1 MPSWSIINNDMYM
14 YSHFWPMKYSKI
26 KKSSSSSDH
35 YRNISPP
42 CWLALETQTLPQ
54 GGRICPLYPPSGDRD
69 ADYHHPPHT
78 PRGPKRPNS
87 LNGRLSQTRENF
99 PDNVRESF
107 FILHPLFFVHFHD
120 KTLSCTKLARNF
132 LYNRNNFRT
141 GRKISKL
148 TSAFRVFLKVSKLFR
163 LSGNF

>member
-1 MPSWSIINNDMYM
+1 
-14 YSHFWPMKYSKI
+14 MKYSKI

-99 PDNVRESF
+99 PDKVRKSF
-107 FILHPLFFVHFHD
+107 FILHPLFIFMA
-120 KTLSCTKLARNF
+120 TLTKHCHAQSWLETFYTIGTISGLAEKFPNLPVPF
-132 LYNRNNFRT
+132 ESF
-141 GRKISKL
+141 
-148 TSAFRVFLKVSKLFR
+148 
-163 LSGNF
+163 